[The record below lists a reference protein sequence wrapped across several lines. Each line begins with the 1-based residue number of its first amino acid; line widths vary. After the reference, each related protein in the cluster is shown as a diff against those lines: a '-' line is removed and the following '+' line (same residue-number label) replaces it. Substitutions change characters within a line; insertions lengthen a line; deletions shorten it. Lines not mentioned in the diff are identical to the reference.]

1 LILIGGIKRIGKVT
15 EKLVPAMVGIYIL
28 GAIVIIVARIENVPG
43 MFAMIFT
50 DAFTGTAAIGGFAG
64 AAFKDVL
71 VMGIR
76 RATFSNEAGMGSSA
90 MAHSAAK
97 STPIQEGLVA
107 LLEPFI
113 DTIIVCTITA
123 VALLLTGVWNM
134 EGVPAGSE
142 MTAQAFESVMGP
154 TGRWVVTATV
164 TLFAFSTLISWSYY
178 GEQGVTFIFGEKFIP
193 VYRYVFIGF
202 IFVGAIAKLDIVLNL
217 SDAVYGLLAIPNMIA
232 CYILLPKVKEQ
243 LKAYTAKMPR

>member
-1 LILIGGIKRIGKVT
+1 
-15 EKLVPAMVGIYIL
+15 
-28 GAIVIIVARIENVPG
+28 
-43 MFAMIFT
+43 
-50 DAFTGTAAIGGFAG
+50 
-64 AAFKDVL
+64 
-71 VMGIR
+71 
-76 RATFSNEAGMGSSA
+76 
-90 MAHSAAK
+90 
-97 STPIQEGLVA
+97 
-107 LLEPFI
+107 
-113 DTIIVCTITA
+113 
-123 VALLLTGVWNM
+123 
-134 EGVPAGSE
+134 

-232 CYILLPKVKEQ
+232 CYMLLPKVKEQ
-243 LKAYTAKMPR
+243 LNAYKAKL